1 MVNNHTARGWKWA
14 NHDDISRV
22 GIQGGMYRGPLSNCV
37 RGSIPV
43 VYGGT
48 SAVGV
53 GDGERIALTRKSRGR
68 GKWLVI

>member
-1 MVNNHTARGWKWA
+1 MKMGQSRFLPRG
-14 NHDDISRV
+14 HPS
-22 GIQGGMYRGPLSNCV
+22 QGGMYRGPLSNCTRV
-37 RGSIPV
+37 RSSIPV

-68 GKWLVI
+68 GK